1 MKTCEDC
8 IHCSIC
14 VERDELFY
22 EAENC
27 FNFKDS
33 SKFIEL
39 PCSIG
44 DTVWAIMYNAV
55 LESKV
60 IRVRPI
66 IKPDNEY
73 CIGLVATINDK
84 LCWDGRLFGH
94 EIFCMLDEDTFL
106 TKEEAEKKLEDMT

>member
-8 IHCSIC
+8 IHYDVCIGAFGYCLYKTCDS
-14 VERDELFY
+14 
-22 EAENC
+22 
-27 FNFKDS
+27 FKDTS
-33 SKFIEL
+33 RFIEL